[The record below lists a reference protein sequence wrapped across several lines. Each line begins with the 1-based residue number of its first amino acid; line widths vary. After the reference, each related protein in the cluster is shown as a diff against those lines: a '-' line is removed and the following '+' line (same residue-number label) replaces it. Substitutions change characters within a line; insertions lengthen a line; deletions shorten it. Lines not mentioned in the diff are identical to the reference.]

1 MRVAQIGVGRIGESH
16 ARSLAAMPVVTE
28 LLVADVDLARAH
40 QVAAAIGAMACE
52 TIEQAIDRADAIA
65 IAASTE
71 AHPGLVRACVER
83 GLPVFVE
90 KPLATDLAT
99 SIELVEM
106 IERRAALVQVGF
118 QRRFDAAYLEARRM
132 VVSGELGRLY
142 LIKLDAH
149 DMTPP
154 SASYTAVAGGLFH
167 DSSIHDFDLVRWLSG
182 EAVEE
187 IYANGATLIEPAT
200 NREEVDTAGAVMRL
214 AGGALAILAQTR
226 HDPLGYD
233 VRTELLGSRDSVA
246 MGLSP
251 RTPVRSLEDGVPA
264 PVDPWESFLTRFAPA
279 YQAELE
285 AFIRVAAGEVES
297 PCTARDDLEA
307 LRIAVAATRSLA
319 QHRPVRLQEIPG

>member
-1 MRVAQIGVGRIGESH
+1 MRVAQLGVGRIGELH
-16 ARSLAAMPVVTE
+16 ARSLAAMPAVTE
-28 LLVADVDLARAH
+28 LLVADVDVARAH
-40 QVAAAIGAMACE
+40 HVAAAIGALACD

-71 AHPGLVRACVER
+71 AHAGLVRAGVER

-90 KPLATDLAT
+90 KPLATDLET
-99 SIELVEM
+99 SIELVEL
-106 IERRAALVQVGF
+106 IERRATPVQVGF
-118 QRRFDAAYLEARRM
+118 QRRFDVAYREARRL
-132 VVSGELGRLY
+132 VASGELGRLY

-154 SASYTAVAGGLFH
+154 SASYAAVAGGLFH

-187 IYANGATLIEPAT
+187 IYADGATRIELAT
-200 NREEVDTAGAVMRL
+200 NRDEVDTAGAVMRL
-214 AGGALAILAQTR
+214 ANGALAILAQTR

-246 MGLSP
+246 MGLSA

-297 PCTARDDLEA
+297 PCSARDDLEA
-307 LRIAVAATRSLA
+307 LRIAVAATRSLEE
-319 QHRPVRLQEIPG
+319 HRPVRLQEIPG

>member
-1 MRVAQIGVGRIGESH
+1 MRVAQIGIGRIGELH
-16 ARSLAAMPVVTE
+16 ARTLAAMPGVTE
-28 LLVADVDLARAH
+28 LLVADVDVARAH
-40 QVAAAIGAMACE
+40 RVAAAIGALACD

-65 IAASTE
+65 IATSSE
-71 AHPGLVRACVER
+71 AHAGLVRAGVER

-99 SIELVEM
+99 SIELVEL
-106 IERRAALVQVGF
+106 IERRAAPVQVGF
-118 QRRFDAAYLEARRM
+118 QRRFDTAYLEARRL
-132 VVSGELGRLY
+132 VASGALGRLY

-154 SASYTAVAGGLFH
+154 SASYAAVAGGLFH

-182 EAVEE
+182 ELVEE
-187 IYANGATLIEPAT
+187 IYADGATRIEDPT
-200 NREEVDTAGAVMRL
+200 NRDEVDTAGAVMRL

-246 MGLSP
+246 MGLSA

-279 YQAELE
+279 YRAELE
-285 AFIRVAAGEVES
+285 AFMRVAAGEVES
-297 PCTARDDLEA
+297 PCSARDDLEA
-307 LRIAVAATRSLA
+307 LRIAVAATRSIEE
-319 QHRPVRLQEIPG
+319 HRPVRIQEIPG